1 MTEKVLT
8 FTSTVKITQHT
19 LCCKQNKKEVLG
31 ARILGSPGSLTQF
44 THHILD
50 YTADRL

>member
-1 MTEKVLT
+1 MTNKVST
-8 FTSTVKITQHT
+8 FTSIVKITQHA

-44 THHILD
+44 IHHILD
-50 YTADRL
+50 